1 MRAVEGGGNVVQKR
15 TFPDFHFPK
24 GTNIFSSTDEVMV
37 TEVTTLLSILSGAD
51 VYKVWSAM
59 FFPDWFLMFN

>member
-1 MRAVEGGGNVVQKR
+1 MRAAERGGNVVQKR
-15 TFPDFHFPK
+15 TFPDFLFIK

-51 VYKVWSAM
+51 VYKV
-59 FFPDWFLMFN
+59 